1 MRIYEERTYSGE
13 FDVDISL
20 ELYDDNRFSYT
31 ENYSSWG
38 GGYGHEINGTWRQIG
53 DTVFLRVKD
62 VGESHNPYKWAIGQ
76 EWQAIVRDDSIDL
89 GDGFHTLH
97 LRRDKPVQMEQPKV
111 AEAVQP
117 DDAEQQKNQRPTVA
131 RLHFKDGTTQER
143 PITDAWMFGR
153 FDQLFYTLV
162 DENGNTRNY
171 FKLRQNSKNLDS
183 TVAEYDEIDFTPTV
197 KSDDFSD

>member
-31 ENYSSWG
+31 ENYLSWG
-38 GGYGHEINGTWRQIG
+38 GGYGHEFNGTWRQIG

-97 LRRDKPVQMEQPKV
+97 LRRDKPVQAEQPKI
-111 AEAVQP
+111 AKAVQT
-117 DDAEQQKNQRPTVA
+117 DDAEQPKKQLPTVA
-131 RLHFKDGTTQER
+131 RLHFKDGTTQDR
-143 PITDAWMFGR
+143 PLTNQWMFGR
-153 FDQLFYTLV
+153 FDQLLYSLV
-162 DENGNTRNY
+162 DENQKTTNL
-171 FKLRQNSKNLDS
+171 FSLRQNPNDLDS
-183 TVAEYDEIDFTPTV
+183 LVADYDEIDFTATV
-197 KSDDFSD
+197 ESD